1 MKKHKI
7 FSLWQF
13 LLKLFRRDCGS
24 TATNLLK
31 RSFRFKTKI
40 CKYVPGGHSLMLLWF
55 ADLMNVTE
63 EVTDHQIITCSR
75 ALASMRKL

>member
-1 MKKHKI
+1 MKKQKI

-13 LLKLFRRDCGS
+13 LLKLFRRDWGS

-31 RSFRFKTKI
+31 RSFRCKTKI
-40 CKYVPGGHSLMLLWF
+40 CKYVPGEHSLMLLWF

-63 EVTDHQIITCSR
+63 EVTNHQIITCSR